1 VRSSIEF
8 PVFVAPMIS
17 GLRAFVACADF
28 ALAAQR
34 MKGIDVVVAEA
45 APVAYRSSLYF
56 GPILIAV
63 VSAHVSKFLGY
74 CLRLNA
80 GCARYVST

>member
-1 VRSSIEF
+1 
-8 PVFVAPMIS
+8 
-17 GLRAFVACADF
+17 
-28 ALAAQR
+28 